1 MNNDTDFTHLSEAQW
16 QALVIREA
24 MLAKWAYYHPPDN
37 IPYKGNKKQNIVA
50 GFPDL
55 TLVRK
60 DRLIFVELKAEK
72 GRITEAQKVWLKR
85 LSDAGAECYLWR
97 PSDYDTVMEILE

>member
-1 MNNDTDFTHLSEAQW
+1 MDTDFTYMNEAQW
-16 QALVIREA
+16 QSVVIREA

-55 TLVRK
+55 TLVRG
-60 DRLIFVELKAEK
+60 DRLVFVELKAEK

-85 LSDAGAECYLWR
+85 LEATGVECYLWR
-97 PSDYDTVMEILE
+97 PSDYDTMLKTLE